1 MNVSSVSILKM
12 HAAQSNIVKVCYP
25 SDDICAIMLTIYF
38 FTGGAAMNI
47 EMCVN
52 SLSMPLPEDILKRK
66 WAGDLDGAVKAI
78 DMRLENEMPDMLRAR
93 LVCEKERIRRLPTQY
108 PWNRAQALQKL
119 RELIHVDVTEEEF
132 DRLEL
137 SGWVDFIYLNG
148 EKRYFVRFH
157 RSMLKNGMLAHL
169 TGEKPKKENAYLDE
183 MIAEIREK
191 GELKRR
197 ITLRTSVYVD
207 EEAFVPGA
215 YLAHLP
221 FPIEDAQQG
230 DVRLLAGDPDGLG
243 DPCAPQRTAWWKR
256 DLNQWRKFEATYS
269 YVSHIRYA
277 DPLNQPAPAAP
288 LYPCAE
294 PTDEDLAESGAY
306 LRFTPYLRAL
316 AHDLADGEETDVMK
330 AWRIYEF
337 ITTKINYTFMRD
349 YFQFDNHGE
358 YCAVNLKGD
367 CGLQALLMVIL
378 CRIAGIP
385 ARWQSGMSIDEDY
398 IGGHDWMQFYLK
410 GWGWVFADPSYG
422 GGAYRAGNS
431 VRHAFYFG
439 NLDPMRLA
447 ANRVY
452 QAEME
457 PKKAALRVDPFDNQS
472 GELERAGAGLPFTM
486 RQLDGD
492 ADLISFEN
500 L

>member
-1 MNVSSVSILKM
+1 
-12 HAAQSNIVKVCYP
+12 
-25 SDDICAIMLTIYF
+25 
-38 FTGGAAMNI
+38 MNI
-47 EMCVN
+47 EMYVN
-52 SLSMPLPEDILKRK
+52 SLNMPLPEDIMKRK

-78 DMRLENEMPDMLRAR
+78 DMRLEGEMPEMLRAR

-108 PWNRAQALQKL
+108 PWNRAQALEKL

-157 RSMLKNGMLAHL
+157 RSMLKNGKLAHL
-169 TGEKPKKENAYLDE
+169 TGEKPDPARPYLDE
-183 MIAEIREK
+183 MIAAIKEK
-191 GELKRR
+191 GEMKRR
-197 ITLRTSVYVD
+197 ITIKASVNVD
-207 EEAFVPGA
+207 EEDFVPGE

-221 FPIEDAQQG
+221 FPIEDAQQS
-230 DVRLLAGDPDGLG
+230 DVQLLAGDPDGLG
-243 DPCAPQRTAWWKR
+243 DPCAPGRTAWWKR
-256 DLNQWRKFEATYS
+256 ELGAWRDFEATYS

-277 DPLNQPAPAAP
+277 DPLHKAAPAAP
-288 LYPCAE
+288 LYPACAA
-294 PTDEDLAESGAY
+294 PDADDLGERGAY

-316 AHDLADGEETDVMK
+316 AHDLTAGESIDVMK

-337 ITTKINYTFMRD
+337 VTTKVNYSFMRD

-367 CGLQALLMVIL
+367 CGLQALLMIIL

-385 ARWQSGMSIDEDY
+385 ARWQSGMSIDADY
-398 IGGHDWMQFYLK
+398 VGSHDWMQFYLE
-410 GWGWVFADPSYG
+410 GWGWLFADPSYG
-422 GGAYRAGNS
+422 GSAYRAGS
-431 VRHAFYFG
+431 KERHEFYFG
-439 NLDPMRLA
+439 NLDPMRMA

-452 QAEME
+452 QAELE
-457 PKKAALRVDPFDNQS
+457 PKKSAIRVDPFDNQS
-472 GELERAGAGLPFTM
+472 GELERVGAELPFTM
-486 RQLDGD
+486 RQLGGD
-492 ADLISFEN
+492 AEMISFEE